1 MTVRL
6 FELAEHP
13 NRIAICK
20 TDNYQTDGVF
30 FLNFNKPL
38 ETIRWFGI
46 YNKYIGYPMALFVPI
61 IHQNQND
68 NDDTFV
74 VGLDR
79 HDSSFDLIRNL
90 WKKHYK
96 TSNPIY
102 KNELAGLEII
112 ADFATQ
118 FPNDC

>member
-6 FELAEHP
+6 FEVASQP
-13 NRIAICK
+13 NRIAISK
-20 TDNYQTDGVF
+20 TDNYQTNGAF

-46 YNKYIGYPMALFVPI
+46 YNKFIGYPMALVVPI

-68 NDDTFV
+68 SDETFV

-79 HDSSFDLIRNL
+79 HDLSFNLIRNL

-102 KNELAGLEII
+102 KDELSGLQII